1 MKNRIDLNERLVIF
15 GSKDKDFNES
25 EIIDRFRE
33 WFTEMNNRRLTEK
46 GKLFEFFVNCDYES
60 ASLIFGNTQI
70 FSGLGFGENPYEYVA
85 MVQKVKYLIVKC
97 VELANQL
104 APEYNVEIE
113 GHRLPAI
120 PTTIRYNV
128 IRK

>member
-15 GSKDKDFNES
+15 GSKDKDFNEF

-33 WFTEMNNRRLTEK
+33 WFIEMNNRRLTKK
-46 GKLFEFFVNCDYES
+46 GKLFEFFATTKYDS
-60 ASLIFGNTQI
+60 ASIMFGKTHVL
-70 FSGLGFGENPYEYVA
+70 SGSGVGEDPYEYVA

-104 APEYNVEIE
+104 APEFNVEIE
-113 GHRLPAI
+113 KHSLPAI